1 MIGQRTPDTRTLRP
15 EAVVALGGG
24 HGLHVTLSALRRV
37 VADLTAIVT
46 VADNGGS
53 SGRLRDEFGV
63 LPPGDLRM
71 ALAALCGDDEWGQT
85 WAKVLQH
92 RFSGTGELGGHVV
105 GNVLITALWELLGE
119 HAAGLD
125 WVGRLLDAE
134 GRVLPMSDQPLDI
147 EAEVRG
153 ADPADPQALSTVRG
167 QKQIALSPG
176 SVTSI
181 RLTPP
186 DACASAEALAAIE
199 AADWVFLGP
208 GSWYTSV
215 IPHLLLPDLRRALV
229 TAPARKVVVLN
240 LLGEDGETTGYT
252 NVDLLAALFERAPD
266 LGLHAVLADRSAV
279 HRRGDDA
286 DELTRAVASAGGSLV
301 LADIAHADGTARHDP
316 VKLADACAQ
325 IIGDV

>member
-1 MIGQRTPDTRTLRP
+1 M
-15 EAVVALGGG
+15 VALGGG

-37 VADLTAIVT
+37 VTDLTGIVT

-53 SGRLRDEFGV
+53 SGRLREEFGV

-85 WAKVLQH
+85 WAKVLQY
-92 RFSGTGELGGHVV
+92 RFTGDGELGGHVV

-134 GRVLPMSDQPLDI
+134 GRVLPMADEPLDI
-147 EAEVRG
+147 EAQVRG
-153 ADPADPQALSTVRG
+153 HDPAAPDTLTTVRG
-167 QKQIALSPG
+167 QKEIALSPG
-176 SVTSI
+176 SVTTI

-186 DACASAEALAAIE
+186 TATASPEALAAIA
-199 AADWVFLGP
+199 AADWIFLGP

-215 IPHLLLPDLRRALV
+215 IPHLLLPDLRQALEE
-229 TAPARKVVVLN
+229 ARARKVVVLN

-252 NVDLLAALFERAPD
+252 NVDLLAALFERAPELRLD
-266 LGLHAVLADRSAV
+266 LVLADRAAV
-279 HRRGDDA
+279 QRRGAEA
-286 DELTRAVASAGGSLV
+286 DELAAAVASAGGTLV
-301 LADIAHADGTARHDP
+301 LADIAADDGEAHHDP
-316 VKLADACAQ
+316 QKLADACAQ
-325 IIGDV
+325 IIGNV